1 MSSRSSVMKRLV
13 TRGVLV
19 AVPLLLALTVPAAAG
34 KTPTP
39 VPRTLGTPVVW
50 GLAMDGARVA
60 YNCEDTVNVSSNKI
74 FVWNVLTGRRT
85 LMSGRGTS
93 RAAVG
98 STPIWGLAIAGRRAA
113 WIAASAGN
121 SERDETL
128 FTSSLPAAKER
139 KLAQAVRW
147 AEDCPT
153 GLCPEGAWIHGLVG
167 SGSVLAVSRW
177 STGADGSTLKGG
189 LDLVTAH
196 GLRRIV
202 AGSNGIVAADSDAS
216 RIAVLHPSGPFQ
228 DSFIYK
234 PSEVAIYSTSGR
246 LLKRFKPVGID
257 LNGGIQ
263 MAEVA
268 LQGDDL
274 AVLTPQPRLKL
285 YNWRSGALLHSYR
298 VPRGSHQ
305 LDVQGQVATYIGA
318 RALSLHVLGLRS
330 GKDAVFPSK
339 VSPLG
344 LIDVAIEA
352 PGLAYGFNL
361 GNGRGELDFVPMSRV
376 LAGIAKGKVR

>member
-1 MSSRSSVMKRLV
+1 MKRLV

-34 KTPTP
+34 KTPMP

-50 GLAMDGARVA
+50 GWQWTGRESPITAK
-60 YNCEDTVNVSSNKI
+60 TPVNVSSNKI

-98 STPIWGLAIAGRRAA
+98 STPIWGLAIAGGALPGSPPAPATANATRRSSPHRCPRRRSGSSRRQCVGPK
-113 WIAASAGN
+113 IVRPASAQRELGFTAL
-121 SERDETL
+121 SAREACLRLAAGRQGPTVRRWKVGSTWSPLRTSTHRRGFERDRRRG
-128 FTSSLPAAKER
+128 FGRKSYRRPAPVR
-139 KLAQAVRW
+139 PVQGLLHLQAVR
-147 AEDCPT
+147 
-153 GLCPEGAWIHGLVG
+153 G
-167 SGSVLAVSRW
+167 R
-177 STGADGSTLKGG
+177 
-189 LDLVTAH
+189 DL
-196 GLRRIV
+196 L
-202 AGSNGIVAADSDAS
+202 
-216 RIAVLHPSGPFQ
+216 
-228 DSFIYK
+228 
-234 PSEVAIYSTSGR
+234 TSGR

-376 LAGIAKGKVR
+376 LAVIAKAK

>member
-1 MSSRSSVMKRLV
+1 MKRGSEWAAFL
-13 TRGVLV
+13 
-19 AVPLLLALTVPAAAG
+19 AVLLLLTLIVPAAAS

-39 VPRTLGTPVVW
+39 LPRTLRTPVVW
-50 GLAMDGARVA
+50 GMAMDGAGVA
-60 YNCEDTVNVSSNKI
+60 YNCEDTANISSNKV

-85 LMSGRGTS
+85 LMSGNGTS
-93 RAAVG
+93 RAAIG
-98 STPIWGLAIAGRRAA
+98 STPIWGLAIAGKRVS

-128 FTSSLPAAKER
+128 FTSTLPAPKER
-139 KLAQAVRW
+139 KLAQAVRYVY
-147 AEDCPT
+147 EDYPA
-153 GLCPEGAWIHGLVG
+153 GPRFAYGDWIHGLVG
-167 SGSVLAVSRW
+167 SGSTLAVSRW
-177 STGADGSTLKGG
+177 STGDGGVTLAGGG
-189 LDLVTAH
+189 LDLITSG

-202 AGSNGIVAADSDAS
+202 AGPNGIVAADSDAS
-216 RIAVLHPSGPFQ
+216 HIAVLRPSGLFQ

-234 PSEVAIYSTSGR
+234 PSEVAIYSTSGK

-257 LNGGIQ
+257 LNGTTQ

-268 LQGDDL
+268 LQGDRL
-274 AVLTPQPRLKL
+274 AVLTPQPRLEL

-298 VPRGSHQ
+298 VPPRAHQ

-318 RALSLHVLGLRS
+318 NGLSLHLLGLRS
-330 GKDAVFPSK
+330 GKDAVLPSK

-344 LIDVAIEA
+344 LIGVEIEA

-361 GNGRGELDFVPMSRV
+361 GNGRGELDFVPMPRV
-376 LAGIAKGKVR
+376 LAAISKGHVR

>member
-1 MSSRSSVMKRLV
+1 MKRLL

-39 VPRTLGTPVVW
+39 IPRTLGTPVVW
-50 GLAMDGARVA
+50 GMAMDGPRVA

-74 FVWNVLTGRRT
+74 FVWNILTGRRT
-85 LMSGRGTS
+85 LMSGSGTS

-98 STPIWGLAIAGRRAA
+98 STPISGLAIAGRRVA

-128 FTSSLPAAKER
+128 FTSSLPTPKER
-139 KLAQAVRW
+139 KLAQAVRFVY
-147 AEDCPT
+147 EDYPA
-153 GLCPEGAWIHGLVG
+153 GPRFVYGNWMHGLVG
-167 SGSVLAVSRW
+167 SDSTLAVSRW
-177 STGADGSTLKGG
+177 STGDGGSTLAGGG
-189 LDLVTAH
+189 LDVITAH

-234 PSEVAIYSTSGR
+234 PSEVAIYSSSGK

-257 LNGGIQ
+257 LNGSTQ

-268 LQGDDL
+268 LQGDEL
-274 AVLTPQPRLKL
+274 AVLTPQPRLEL
-285 YNWRSGALLHSYR
+285 YNWRSGALLHSFR
-298 VPRGSHQ
+298 VPRGARQ

-318 RALSLHVLGLRS
+318 NGLSLHVLGLRS

-361 GNGRGELDFVPMSRV
+361 GNGRGELDFVPMPRV
-376 LAGIAKGKVR
+376 LAAIARGHVRH